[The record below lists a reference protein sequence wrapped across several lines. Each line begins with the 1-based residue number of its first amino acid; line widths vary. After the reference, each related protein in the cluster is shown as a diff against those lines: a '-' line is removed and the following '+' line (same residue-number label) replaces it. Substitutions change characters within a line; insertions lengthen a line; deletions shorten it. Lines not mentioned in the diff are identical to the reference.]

1 MKQQFNDSHPAMVVE
16 YPESQEEIETGI
28 EKMLELEKKTRSLE
42 KQETNNNEVK
52 NDNTEH

>member
-16 YPESQEEIETGI
+16 YPESQEEIDTGI
-28 EKMLELEKKTRSLE
+28 QKMLEQEKKTRSLE
-42 KQETNNNEVK
+42 KKETNNKEVK